1 MGMKENTLGITSA
14 LARGVLLALGL
25 SSVVPVSAG
34 TSISEIKSQFGSEL
48 LVLGQVQ
55 QIDSTKGIIT
65 VAGQHISISRL
76 TAFQVGD
83 VQAANNAA
91 KELQA
96 IKPGDLLA
104 VFGPVGAPAV
114 SIDRLETAYVAG
126 STAIYV
132 KGKISAVDTG
142 VGVARIDELGVDFTP
157 AMYDPELSSI
167 AVGQIVE
174 AVGIQ
179 ASASG
184 KLLAEHLSISGTS
197 VAKPTSISGTSIVK
211 ADSIS
216 GTSVAKPSSIS
227 GTSVVKADSIS
238 GTSVAKPTS
247 ISGTSVLKPNSISG
261 TSVAKPSSIS
271 GTS

>member
-1 MGMKENTLGITSA
+1 MGMKESTLGITSA

-34 TSISEIKSQFGSEL
+34 TSISEIKSQFGSEI

-55 QIDSTKGIIT
+55 QVDSTRGILT
-65 VAGQHISISRL
+65 VAGQHISISRQ
-76 TAFQVGD
+76 TAFLVGD
-83 VQAANNAA
+83 VQIANAA

-104 VFGPVGAPAV
+104 VFGAVGAPAI

-126 STAIYV
+126 STTIYV
-132 KGKISAVDTG
+132 KGKISAVDTA

-179 ASASG
+179 PSTTG

-197 VAKPTSISGTSIVK
+197 VAK
-211 ADSIS
+211 A
-216 GTSVAKPSSIS
+216 SSIS

-238 GTSVAKPTS
+238 GTSAKAGS
-247 ISGTSVLKPNSISG
+247 ISGTSAKAGSISG
-261 TSVAKPSSIS
+261 TSAKAGSIS
-271 GTS
+271 GTSAKAGSISGTSAKAGSISGTS

>member
-1 MGMKENTLGITSA
+1 MGMKENTLGITST
-14 LARGVLLALGL
+14 LARGILLALGL

-34 TSISEIKSQFGSEL
+34 TSISEIKSQFGSDL
-48 LVLGQVQ
+48 LVLGQVEHV
-55 QIDSTKGIIT
+55 DSTKGIIT
-65 VAGQHISISRL
+65 VAGQHISISRQ
-76 TAFQVGD
+76 TAFLTGD
-83 VQAANNAA
+83 VQAAHTAN
-91 KELQA
+91 ELQA
-96 IKPGDLLA
+96 IKPGELLA
-104 VFGPVGAPAV
+104 VFGAVGAPAV
-114 SIDRLETAYVAG
+114 SIDRLDTAYVAG

-157 AMYDPELSSI
+157 AMYDPELSSL
-167 AVGQIVE
+167 AAGQIVE

-179 ASASG
+179 ASTSG

-197 VAKPTSISGTSIVK
+197 VVKPS
-211 ADSIS
+211 SIS
-216 GTSVAKPSSIS
+216 GTSVVKPSSIS

-238 GTSVAKPTS
+238 GTSVVKPSSISGTSVVKPSS

-261 TSVAKPSSIS
+261 TSVAKPGSIS